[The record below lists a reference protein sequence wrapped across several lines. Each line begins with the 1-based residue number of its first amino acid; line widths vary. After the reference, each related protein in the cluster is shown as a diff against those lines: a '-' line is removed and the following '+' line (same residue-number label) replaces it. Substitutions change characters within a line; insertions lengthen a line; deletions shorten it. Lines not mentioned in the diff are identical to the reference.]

1 MARRFVVAAISCLIA
16 FPAYA
21 VIFEIRRNAIVRVE
35 PDSSSAQIER
45 IEATASN
52 TVDARMVG
60 LEREN
65 GFYRIIVPNTDEIG
79 WISKSRGRLRPEEDR
94 DTVQA
99 FDRETYEH
107 WIDEDSDCQD
117 TREEVLIQESVTG
130 VIFASSSEC
139 EIVSGNWIDP
149 YSGDTFTDPGDL
161 DVDHMIPLENAH
173 ISGGWNWTEDRR
185 RDYANFMDDPD
196 HLIAV
201 SASENRSKGEK
212 GPDEYMPSDDDYHC
226 EYVEDWIRIKRDWG
240 LRMTVNEA
248 EATFR
253 IHFECIAP

>member
-1 MARRFVVAAISCLIA
+1 MARRVVVAAISCLIA

-99 FDRETYEH
+99 FDRDTYEH

-117 TREEVLIQESVTG
+117 TREEVLIQESATG
-130 VIFASSSEC
+130 V
-139 EIVSGNWIDP
+139 
-149 YSGDTFTDPGDL
+149 
-161 DVDHMIPLENAH
+161 
-173 ISGGWNWTEDRR
+173 R
-185 RDYANFMDDPD
+185 
-196 HLIAV
+196 
-201 SASENRSKGEK
+201 
-212 GPDEYMPSDDDYHC
+212 
-226 EYVEDWIRIKRDWG
+226 
-240 LRMTVNEA
+240 
-248 EATFR
+248 
-253 IHFECIAP
+253 